1 MINNISESKI
11 HQAFDYLIP
20 YMKYFFDDEVA
31 FTMSNNERF
40 LKVVNSENIIMD
52 AKVGDPLRPGGAAYE
67 CIKAKKPVSTIVS
80 KEVFGVEIK
89 AIGIPVKDDD
99 GAIIGSIVLVK
110 SVKRHQEV
118 LKLSKNLSD
127 SLELISEGISEMS
140 SSVQNVVSSNNII
153 LSKVE
158 EAITEAK
165 DTDEVLSFVKNVA
178 GQTNLLGLNAAIEA
192 SRAGDSGRG
201 FNVVAKEIRKLSSS
215 SSDSIK
221 QINEVLNKIKNSV
234 SAISEN
240 VNKTGNVF
248 QEEAS
253 HIQKMSASIE
263 ELRATAQKLTE
274 IAGRI

>member
-1 MINNISESKI
+1 MINSISESKI

-89 AIGIPVKDDD
+89 AIGIPVKDDN

-118 LKLSKNLSD
+118 LKLSKDLSD

-253 HIQKMSASIE
+253 QIQKMSASIE

-274 IAGRI
+274 IAGTI

>member
-1 MINNISESKI
+1 MINSISESKL
-11 HQAFDYLIP
+11 HQSFDNLIP
-20 YMKYFFDDEVA
+20 YMKYFIEDEVA
-31 FTMSNNERF
+31 FTMSNTERF

-80 KEVFGVEIK
+80 KEVFGVELK
-89 AIGIPVKDDD
+89 AIGIPVKDDN
-99 GAIIGSIVLVK
+99 GTIIGSIVLVK

-118 LKLSKNLSD
+118 LKLSKSLSD
-127 SLELISEGISEMS
+127 SLKVLSEGVNGISA
-140 SSVQNVVSSNNII
+140 SVQNVVSSNDII

-158 EAITEAK
+158 EAIAEAK

-201 FNVVAKEIRKLSSS
+201 FNVVANEIRKLSSS

-221 QINEVLNKIKNSV
+221 QINEVLNKIKSSI

-240 VNKTGNVF
+240 VNKTGSVF
-248 QEEAS
+248 QSEAS
-253 HIQKMSASIE
+253 QIQKMSASIE
-263 ELRATAQKLTE
+263 ELRTTAQILTE
-274 IAGRI
+274 IAEKI

>member
-11 HQAFDYLIP
+11 HQSFDYLIP

-99 GAIIGSIVLVK
+99 GTIIGSIVLVK

-158 EAITEAK
+158 EAIAEAK

-253 HIQKMSASIE
+253 QIQKMSASIE
-263 ELRATAQKLTE
+263 ELRATAQELTE
-274 IAGRI
+274 IAGKI